1 LEEDGEGL
9 SRASGKSQSDWYA
22 VSIESVASKLNSC
35 SSLTGVSNVS
45 APYLE
50 DLLKLPDVIVP
61 AVNQVERHP
70 FVPFLESVLESSE
83 ILTFSGLVRACLETD
98 ILAACEKRGI
108 VVTAYSPL
116 GSDESPLMK
125 NNVIVGLAEK
135 YGITPA
141 NVLISFQVNTPNV
154 NGEQHP

>member
-1 LEEDGEGL
+1 LNL
-9 SRASGKSQSDWYA
+9 SW
-22 VSIESVASKLNSC
+22 N
-35 SSLTGVSNVS
+35 
-45 APYLE
+45 P
-50 DLLKLPDVIVP
+50 
-61 AVNQVERHP
+61 
-70 FVPFLESVLESSE
+70 SE